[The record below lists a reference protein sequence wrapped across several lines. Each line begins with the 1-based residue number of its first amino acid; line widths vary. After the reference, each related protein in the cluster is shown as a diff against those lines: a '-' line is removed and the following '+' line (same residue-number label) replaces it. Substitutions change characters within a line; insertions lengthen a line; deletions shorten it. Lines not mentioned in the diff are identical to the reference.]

1 MLKERD
7 MDTIV
12 MVITVLLALLALA
25 GFASAFGTDS
35 RESLGDTRVR

>member
-1 MLKERD
+1 MLKETE

-12 MVITVLLALLALA
+12 MVIALLVGLLAFG

-35 RESLGDTRVR
+35 RETLGDTRAR

>member
-1 MLKERD
+1 

-12 MVITVLLALLALA
+12 MVITLLVALLALA

-35 RESLGDTRVR
+35 RDSLGDTRAR